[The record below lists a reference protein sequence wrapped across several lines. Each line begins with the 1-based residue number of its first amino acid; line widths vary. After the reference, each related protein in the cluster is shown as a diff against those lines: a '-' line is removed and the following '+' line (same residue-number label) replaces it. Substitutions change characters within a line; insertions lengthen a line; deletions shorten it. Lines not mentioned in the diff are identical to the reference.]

1 MVNDFMKNEKK
12 NEKNFNDYLADYLSE
27 NNFAII
33 TDDTEIRTVVI
44 PKEHLKDAKK
54 DLVLFSAID
63 VFKLYFDYE
72 LYDFARN
79 YWTVTKHRLK
89 SDPSTKKYI
98 DSYRFKVTA
107 KDGKLRYTDFLD
119 ADHLFEIIEYI
130 SYSKVIICSY
140 PKMVTAPRIDKYT
153 LAKDKQDFIL
163 MLNKFSTIER
173 ENNEGKVEK
182 KEEII
187 RALPSINPGTL
198 TA

>member
-140 PKMVTAPRIDKYT
+140 PKMMMAPRVDKYT
-153 LAKDKQDFIL
+153 RAKDKRGFVL
-163 MLNKFSTIER
+163 MLNKFSLEKREDDER
-173 ENNEGKVEK
+173 EDNL
-182 KEEII
+182 EEII
-187 RALPSINPGTL
+187 RDLPSITPSTL